1 MLDSSAEIA
10 PPFPEGVAHLVKV
23 RLSNVNVFLQ
33 SLKEKTGP
41 FPVEGVCVMSVNV
54 VAVTVTVPVSVDE
67 LAVLISGESDVLMSE
82 MDEDV
87 KSNVQ
92 PLVRT
97 SIRGFEIETYTVED
111 FLPYI
116 VMLLIITVAASE
128 TEMREEVLDRFVK
141 TSILNSL
148 SVRDPVETV
157 SI

>member
-1 MLDSSAEIA
+1 
-10 PPFPEGVAHLVKV
+10 
-23 RLSNVNVFLQ
+23 
-33 SLKEKTGP
+33 
-41 FPVEGVCVMSVNV
+41 MSVNV

-116 VMLLIITVAASE
+116 VMLLTITVAASE
-128 TEMREEVLDRFVK
+128 TVMREEGLDRFV
-141 TSILNSL
+141 
-148 SVRDPVETV
+148 
-157 SI
+157 